1 MDYDYGARV
10 RNKAN
15 VDEIIF
21 ASKKR
26 MKQSFAAPPYDDYSL
41 DANGQT
47 VIQLLSTSAGQ
58 YVPIKMSA
66 SDLGPQL
73 HVADTNVN
81 EWANLKRREAREMFK
96 NEEHWLVRIMPY
108 LMIMFMLG
116 SVTVVSILV
125 FQEIPKVLSQMAT
138 VAEKMYQTSLV
149 LTGTNVATSGAP
161 LVG

>member
-10 RNKAN
+10 KNKAN
-15 VDEIIF
+15 VDEIVF

-26 MKQSFAAPPYDDYSL
+26 LKQSFAAPPYDDYSL

-96 NEEHWLVRIMPY
+96 NEEHWFIRILPY
-108 LMIMFMLG
+108 LMIM
-116 SVTVVSILV
+116 VVGASMAVMGIIM
-125 FQEIPKVLSQMAT
+125 FQEAPKVMSQMAT